1 MDLDSFATL
10 LLRMEDATRAV
21 NEMNGKLI
29 AGKPIFVALAQRRHV
44 RRAQLE
50 AHQHNQGR
58 GGRGNGFT
66 PLARSSCPIP
76 PSKVL
81 NSEKKSSVII

>member
-1 MDLDSFATL
+1 VDLDSFATL

-29 AGKPIFVALAQRRHV
+29 AGKPIFVAVAQRRHV

-58 GGRGNGFT
+58 GGRGNALGQPGMMRGPMGGPMGGPT
-66 PLARSSCPIP
+66 GGR
-76 PSKVL
+76 
-81 NSEKKSSVII
+81 